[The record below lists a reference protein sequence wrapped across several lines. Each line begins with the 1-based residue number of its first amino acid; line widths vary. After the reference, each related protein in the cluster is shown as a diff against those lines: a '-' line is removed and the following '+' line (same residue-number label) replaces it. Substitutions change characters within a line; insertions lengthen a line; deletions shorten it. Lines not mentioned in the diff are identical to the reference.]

1 MSNHAREDKGPPG
14 RIEVATVSAPPASR
28 ATHMRKTV
36 FLLPSFGPYVV
47 PILDSLY
54 DHLGRALMVI
64 ALRYQR
70 QEASKVAL
78 TLGRFPR
85 KILPGYAVPISR
97 GHDRG
102 CQSPF
107 GFIIAPTMPGVLAYS
122 RPDIVVS
129 ANFNVWT
136 LTALL
141 MGFTTIVYWE
151 GTHHT
156 ERTVQRWR
164 QTLRR
169 WMARRASA
177 FVVNGKLSRRY
188 VESLGVS
195 PTAVVE
201 GGLCAAPVPAEH
213 AVQTP
218 RRLVQGE
225 PIRFLFVGRL
235 IEGKGI
241 DCLLRAAA
249 VLRNCQPGTSAFE
262 VVIVGDG
269 PDRVRFEHTAHDL
282 HLRDLVRFVGSVG
295 YRDVWSWYA
304 NSHVFVLPT
313 LQDNWPLV
321 VPEAMAM
328 GMPILLSNRAGSVP
342 DLLREGSN
350 GWSFD
355 PDRPEQLA
363 ALCAE
368 YLRRPSLIESHGRTS
383 MDVVRPY
390 TPRHAA
396 DAFLKALNIVQRV
409 GPGERDHTTA

>member
-1 MSNHAREDKGPPG
+1 MAETHAPN
-14 RIEVATVSAPPASR
+14 
-28 ATHMRKTV
+28 MNKTV

-54 DHLGRALMVI
+54 DRLGPALTVI
-64 ALRYQR
+64 ALNHQWHEISR
-70 QEASKVAL
+70 VAL
-78 TLGRFPR
+78 NLGRFPR
-85 KILPGYAVPISR
+85 KILTGYTVPISR

-102 CQSPF
+102 CQSPL
-107 GFIIAPTMPGVLAYS
+107 GLIIAPTMPCVLAS
-122 RPDIVVS
+122 VRPDIVIS

-141 MGFTTIVYWE
+141 MGFPTIIYWE

-156 ERTVQRWR
+156 ERTVQHWR
-164 QTLRR
+164 RTLRQ
-169 WMARRASA
+169 WMTRRASA

-188 VESLGVS
+188 VESLGAP

-201 GGLCAAPVPAEH
+201 GGLCAMPTPAVH
-213 AVQTP
+213 AVQAP
-218 RRLVQGE
+218 RRLGQGK

-241 DCLLRAAA
+241 DCLLRATS
-249 VLRNCQPGTSAFE
+249 VLSNCSAGPFDFE
-262 VVIVGDG
+262 VIIVGDG
-269 PDRVRFEHTAHDL
+269 PGRERFEHTAREL
-282 HLRDLVRFVGSVG
+282 HLQNLVRFVGSVG
-295 YRDVWSWYA
+295 YRDIWSWYA
-304 NSHVFVLPT
+304 DSHVFVLPT

-321 VPEAMAM
+321 VPEAMSM

-409 GPGERDHTTA
+409 GPGERNHTTV